1 MILQTNTATDEIR
14 AAIRRE
20 REQDRASRPVRVL
33 PRRAEEPAAPRPEP
47 GLPSLAAGIG
57 KSFMGSAGPKVVS
70 RPGFATAEVAAA
82 LDTALDYNPD
92 ASFAAWVFKL
102 LGLRDWELI
111 ALGDD
116 GEPDAILQADVE
128 AFAGRVCLSYGGG
141 VDAMLLVGMDS
152 ILRRGAVAVELD
164 IADSRADVVDV
175 DFVDPLHVDF
185 EPVTDG
191 VHKSIRP
198 VYVPQVG
205 EPVAFNPATFR
216 YLGLTPRAGQPHGTP
231 PLLPLVDTAYPAA
244 AFRDSLSRVAKNQG
258 WSRMAFLYD
267 FDRVVRSA
275 PPDVVKIVEGGG
287 VEILDWDRL
296 TTHVEAFRADLLED
310 VEDMIEDDTWVLP
323 DIVKPSSVGANHTT
337 ESFDFSKLAQQ
348 FDTDVIASAK
358 SQPAIHGRQWGS
370 DLSSTGSIQWI
381 VQALGIEAMRD
392 CPRRAVE
399 FVLNQWLRIT
409 GRRGSVELAL
419 GEIRKDDRTAEVAA
433 KKTEAE
439 TAIMLRDAG
448 WIDDDEA
455 ATMTVGH
462 DATGSATGA
471 EPTPGVFSTAPRAAV
486 GTGELPAP
494 AETLSWDA
502 HERGCDCDDCDA
514 QGYDRLDAF
523 TPTTADAANE
533 IELDND
539 ADPDADDADRIARAF
554 DRWARDNAPTFRGML
569 DAVIV
574 DSAPLPDET
583 GRMDGHRADPIP
595 SARWQWD
602 KNVSRWR
609 YPSASPNRLGRLLPP
624 DRADVVFE
632 RRMGVYRDQG
642 KAATERLLTGDLT
655 VRQWQ
660 DEMKRIQRD
669 LQLEARMIAVG
680 GKNAMTPTDYGAAGG
695 RIGHENR
702 ALGRLGKR
710 IEAGELS
717 PGQIRNAVRGRF
729 EAGPRETY
737 RRGREASHRKA
748 GYQEERSI
756 LGASEE
762 HCNAARGRPGCV
774 EEAGRAWVPIGESTP
789 IGNRACSSGCH
800 CHIEYRYDPEHALP
814 PHRGGG

>member
-1 MILQTNTATDEIR
+1 M
-14 AAIRRE
+14 
-20 REQDRASRPVRVL
+20 DRASRPSRV
-33 PRRAEEPAAPRPEP
+33 PALRVVDTPAPRPEP
-47 GLPSLAAGIG
+47 GLPSLVVGVG
-57 KSFMGSAGPKVVS
+57 KSYTDATGPKVVA
-70 RPGFATAEVAAA
+70 RPSFATQEVATA

-102 LGLRDWELI
+102 LGLRDWTLT

-128 AFAGRVCLSYGGG
+128 AFAARVCLSYGGG

-164 IADSRADVVDV
+164 VADSRADVLDV
-175 DFVDPLHVDF
+175 DFVDPLNVDF
-185 EPVTDG
+185 EPVVDG
-191 VHKSIRP
+191 PHKSVRP
-198 VYVPQVG
+198 VYVPQMG
-205 EPVAFNPATFR
+205 DPKPFNPATFR

-244 AFRDSLSRVAKNQG
+244 AFRDGLSRVVKNQG
-258 WSRMAFLYD
+258 WSRLAFVYD
-267 FDRVVRSA
+267 YDRVVRSA
-275 PPDVVKIVEGGG
+275 PPDVVRVVDGGG
-287 VEILDWDRL
+287 IEVLDWDRL
-296 TTHVEAFRADLLED
+296 KTHVEAFRSTLEDD
-310 VEDMIEDDTWVLP
+310 VEDMIEDDTWVIP
-323 DIVKPSSVGANHTT
+323 DMVKPGSIGANHTT

-399 FVLNQWLRIT
+399 FALNQWLRIT
-409 GRRGSVELAL
+409 GRRGSVQLLL

-433 KKTEAE
+433 RKTEAE
-439 TAIMLRDAG
+439 TAIMLRNIG
-448 WIDDDEA
+448 WIDDDEGA
-455 ATMTVGH
+455 MMTVGH
-462 DATGSATGA
+462 DATGDAAA
-471 EPTPGVFSTAPRAAV
+471 EPEPAANPFGRV
-486 GTGELPAP
+486 IVVEPSVAGGAADLYD
-494 AETLSWDA
+494 LWDA
-502 HERGCDCDDCDA
+502 EGGHERGCDCEDCA
-514 QGYDRLDAF
+514 SQEYDRLDAF
-523 TPTTADAANE
+523 TPPVQDAANE

-539 ADPDADDADRIARAF
+539 ADPDADDAARIARAF

-569 DAVIV
+569 AAVVV
-574 DSAPLPDET
+574 DSAPLPAET
-583 GRMDGHRADPIP
+583 GRMDGMRADPIP
-595 SARWQWD
+595 ARAWQWD
-602 KNVSRWR
+602 ANVARFR
-609 YPSASPNRLGRLLPP
+609 YPSAQPNRLGRLLPP
-624 DRADVVFE
+624 DRADKVFE
-632 RRMGVYRDQG
+632 RRMDVYRSQG
-642 KAATERLLTGDLT
+642 QAVTDRLLAGGMTP
-655 VRQWQ
+655 RQWQ

-710 IEAGELS
+710 IEAGEMS

-737 RRGREASHRKA
+737 RRGREHAHRGA

-756 LGASEE
+756 LGASEQ
-762 HCNAARGRPGCV
+762 HCNAAQGRPGCV
-774 EEAGRAWVPIGESTP
+774 EESSRSWVPIGDSTP

-800 CHIEYRYDPEHALP
+800 CHIEFRYDPEHAMP
-814 PHRGGG
+814 PHRGPA